1 MCTLHVGLGLTLV
14 DYTRTLTENS
24 SSETTLHS
32 LQKVV
37 LVSDLTGHPVPSP
50 VYMPISGSEN

>member
-1 MCTLHVGLGLTLV
+1 MN
-14 DYTRTLTENS
+14 TENS
-24 SSETTLHS
+24 SSETTLQS